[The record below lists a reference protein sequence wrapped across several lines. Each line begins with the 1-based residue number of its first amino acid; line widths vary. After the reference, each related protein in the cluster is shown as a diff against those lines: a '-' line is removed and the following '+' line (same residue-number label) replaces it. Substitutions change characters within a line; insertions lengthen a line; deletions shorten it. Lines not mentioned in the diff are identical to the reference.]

1 MHVHEIIWWNEAKV
15 KRKAELK
22 TENKNKPESRP
33 ELYQTIIRQTH
44 ISKWFYIEFQ
54 GEMIA

>member
-1 MHVHEIIWWNEAKV
+1 MKRNEAKV

-22 TENKNKPESRP
+22 TENKNKPESIR
-33 ELYQTIIRQTH
+33 ELYQTIIRQTY